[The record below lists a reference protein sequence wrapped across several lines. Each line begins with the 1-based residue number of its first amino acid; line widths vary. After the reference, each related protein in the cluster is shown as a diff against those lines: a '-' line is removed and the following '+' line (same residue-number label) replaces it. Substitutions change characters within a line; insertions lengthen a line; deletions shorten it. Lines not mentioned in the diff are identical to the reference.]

1 MKQFYHNI
9 FLYKW
14 IYFISFTGFIIT
26 GILCYPYG
34 MHYDSKLVFMT
45 QVLQNNHFGNWMGW
59 FYPTLWKFLWSI
71 TKIDNI
77 IGLLSHV
84 LYWTSMPIIYIHLF
98 KTVRSEKLFHPF
110 SYWYLLLTLNPFV
123 IGALLYTTNNSL
135 VLSFAVFSLALSVL
149 SFKYKNTFC
158 MILSLIILLSAAFT
172 RRDSLIFCLPLVWG
186 YSYLFY
192 KKNLISFISLAVFL
206 GSFFSINHL
215 ITKNLKDYQYNI
227 NSSYEITIDTLGL
240 ISLYDLAVMSV
251 YKKELL
257 IPDSIL
263 QTNFQKEN
271 RVKITETLTNIGIS
285 KLAFEWNP
293 FQNTVKEFLKSN
305 TVWHSGL
312 KLKEA
317 LPIYL
322 ENWPIYL
329 WFKLNIFYGYLIPLW
344 PFLILGILSLY
355 IMYSRPLRFLFSDD
369 ICYLLTL
376 LVITGFI
383 FDMAVILSSV
393 SIQYRYIITA
403 NLFIWIVFVYTIS
416 LSKISIKFKPR

>member
-1 MKQFYHNI
+1 MKQFYHHI

-14 IYFISFTGFIIT
+14 IYFISFIGFIIT

-45 QVLQNNHFGNWMGW
+45 QVVQNNNFGNWMGW

-71 TKIDNI
+71 TKINNI
-77 IGLLSHV
+77 IGVLSHL
-84 LYWTSMPIIYIHLF
+84 LYWISMPIIYIHLF
-98 KTVRSEKLFHPF
+98 KNPISEKLFHPF
-110 SYWYLLLTLNPFV
+110 IYWYLLLALNPFV

-135 VLSFAVFSLALSVL
+135 VLSFVVFSLALFLL
-149 SFKYKNTFC
+149 SFQYKNYFY
-158 MILSLIILLSAAFT
+158 MILSLFILLAAAFT
-172 RRDSLIFCLPLVWG
+172 RRDSLILCIPLVWG
-186 YSYLFY
+186 YSCLFY
-192 KKNLISFISLAVFL
+192 KKSLISVVTLAIFL
-206 GSFFSINHL
+206 GAFFSVNDFV
-215 ITKNLKDYQYNI
+215 TKNLKDYQYNI
-227 NSSYEITIDTLGL
+227 NTSYETTIDTLGL
-240 ISLYDLAVMSV
+240 ISLYDLTAMSI

-271 RVKITETLTNIGIS
+271 RFKIIDTLTNIGIS

-305 TVWHSGL
+305 NVWHSGL
-312 KLKEA
+312 ELKEA

-322 ENWPIYL
+322 ENWPTYL

-344 PFLILGILSLY
+344 PFLILGVLSLY
-355 IMYSRPLRFLFSDD
+355 ILYYQPLRFLFSADMR
-369 ICYLLTL
+369 YLLTL

-383 FDMAVILSSV
+383 FDIAVILSTV

-403 NLFIWIVFVYTIS
+403 NLLIWIVFVYIIS
-416 LSKISIKFKPR
+416 VSKISIKFEPR